1 MNNSGHDLVS
11 DQRNLWAYTNKAS
24 QDNDREEY
32 KYQYVLNNHLDWAGL
47 SPPIETLFA
56 NKHKL
61 KGNNWTY
68 TWFSNTVSQFYS
80 PSADNS
86 KAEDGEGYPFGRG
99 WGGAGPVSPA
109 MVNDWIEWSEQQ
121 SYLNGA
127 TEDPR
132 LTGSIWSYRAL
143 DPNNTGSVLFD
154 RRLTPDEPDYTVSY
168 RYYEQTGYHQK
179 KYINVMSYQNINAN
193 DPGKI
198 RFTESDHSLF
208 SSILK

>member
-1 MNNSGHDLVS
+1 MYSFFYTGRYDKTELPDGITKAQVIEWIDDCVNNSGHDLVS

-99 WGGAGPVSPA
+99 WGEPVQFRQL
-109 MVNDWIEWSEQQ
+109 W
-121 SYLNGA
+121 
-127 TEDPR
+127 
-132 LTGSIWSYRAL
+132 
-143 DPNNTGSVLFD
+143 
-154 RRLTPDEPDYTVSY
+154 
-168 RYYEQTGYHQK
+168 
-179 KYINVMSYQNINAN
+179 
-193 DPGKI
+193 
-198 RFTESDHSLF
+198 
-208 SSILK
+208 